1 MQSTLNKAYK
11 GLWDV
16 IDGFANCATTQNHN
30 KESKDEKSIKPSAP
44 TLDYAYPCDNYIDTI
59 LSNQLAQQALRKL
72 ADKYY
77 SDQIKEIVNN
87 SICLTKT
94 NFPKLWNNYEY
105 CCNKLS
111 VTPQPKVY
119 ITKKLTGLNALSVE
133 YAEKQMILLSFK
145 AAVMN
150 KDAEQRFLLGHE
162 LGHIQLGHLA
172 AHVVQGLLNSLH
184 KKNELL
190 GPIVFDMIDVPLNRW
205 YRTSEFTAD
214 RAGYLCCEDINSIN
228 HLFGKMPNTPENTS
242 YIQYKSLSYDHPNMT
257 VRTKALVK
265 FAKQQY
271 KLS

>member
-1 MQSTLNKAYK
+1 MQSALNKAYK

-16 IDGFANCATTQNHN
+16 IDGFANCTTPQNFH
-30 KESKDEKSIKPSAP
+30 KEPEVAKTIKPATPS
-44 TLDYAYPCDNYIDTI
+44 LDYAYPCDNYIDTI

-77 SDQIKEIVNN
+77 SDQIKEIVSN

-119 ITKKLTGLNALSVE
+119 ITTKLTGLNALSVE

-172 AHVVQGLLNSLH
+172 AHVVQGLISSL
-184 KKNELL
+184 KSQNKLL
-190 GPIVFDMIDVPLNRW
+190 GLMISEMLDIALNHW
-205 YRTSEFTAD
+205 YQASEYTAD
-214 RAGYLCCEDINSIN
+214 RAGYLCCNDVDSIMFLLN
-228 HLFGKMPNTPENTS
+228 RVLECKSRTGYYSCMELYKDHPLAKTRISILKQFV
-242 YIQYKSLSYDHPNMT
+242 KSL
-257 VRTKALVK
+257 
-265 FAKQQY
+265 
-271 KLS
+271 